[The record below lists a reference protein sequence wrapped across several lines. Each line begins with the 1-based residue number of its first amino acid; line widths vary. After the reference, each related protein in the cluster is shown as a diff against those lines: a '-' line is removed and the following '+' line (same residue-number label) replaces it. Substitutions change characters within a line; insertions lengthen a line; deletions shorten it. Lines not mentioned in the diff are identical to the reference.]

1 MDSFFLNE
9 NGMIGE
15 FAYNKIEALSR
26 KLLNKNEILTETDR
40 KIIQYIG
47 DDIIQKQLLRL
58 NEKKESRKTQTYRTS
73 DKSSIENTINWLK
86 KQCLQTENI
95 IRQLEKLKDD
105 KDSDN

>member
-1 MDSFFLNE
+1 MKKKNLV
-9 NGMIGE
+9 
-15 FAYNKIEALSR
+15 KR
-26 KLLNKNEILTETDR
+26 KHN
-40 KIIQYIG
+40 
-47 DDIIQKQLLRL
+47 
-58 NEKKESRKTQTYRTS
+58 RTS

>member
-1 MDSFFLNE
+1 
-9 NGMIGE
+9 MIGE